1 MFFERLHVPCPVT
14 YEVVPP
20 RGCNINNLE
29 PVIDIQ
35 ENLAGITITDNP
47 MATMRISPIVFGSY
61 IREQFNVPIIPNLSC
76 RDRNL
81 LALQSELLGAHML
94 GFRDVFVITGDRP
107 SKKGNFKGVWEVQS
121 KDFCTVIKAMNE
133 GTANDKG
140 VARKLETPTDF
151 NVGGAIV
158 LGRRNEQETFKSKV
172 ECGFDFFI
180 TQITYDA
187 NQVID
192 FINKIEGVGHPPI
205 QVGLSPVS
213 SAKRFKRVAKMPGL
227 DVPEKTLNKLLNA
240 DDFEEAILSHLLEQA
255 DQIRSALDYPLGFHI
270 MPIGSEELGGRL
282 VKELKK

>member
-1 MFFERLHVPCPVT
+1 MFFERLHVPYPVT

-20 RGCNINNLE
+20 RGCSINHLE
-29 PVIDIQ
+29 PVIEIQ
-35 ENLAGITITDNP
+35 DRLSGITITDNP

-61 IREQFNVPIIPNLSC
+61 IREEFNVPIIPNLSC

-107 SKKGNFKGVWEVQS
+107 RKKENFKGVWEVQS
-121 KDFCTVIKAMNE
+121 KDLCSVVKTLNE
-133 GTANDKG
+133 GQAQDKG
-140 VARKLETPTDF
+140 ILRKLETPTDF

-158 LGRRNEQETFKSKV
+158 LGRPKEMDTFKSKV
-172 ECGFDFFI
+172 GSGFDFFI
-180 TQITYDA
+180 TQITFDA

-192 FINKIEGVGHPPI
+192 FINQIDGVGHPPI

-213 SAKRFKRVAKMPGL
+213 TAKRFKRIAKMPGL
-227 DVPEKTLNKLLNA
+227 DVSDKTLCKLSKA
-240 DDFEEAILSHLLEQA
+240 DDFEDAILCHLLEQA
-255 DQIRSALDYPLGFHI
+255 DLIRSALDYPLGFHI
-270 MPIGSEELGGRL
+270 MPIGSEVLGGKL